1 MWKKS
6 ENEPPEEGNLSVPE
20 RGTEPFLEEGD
31 PETGCPY
38 MYDTE
43 EMEIVESHIAEYFGE
58 FSTVMHEIF
67 SPDIH
72 VDICLIPP
80 RPQDGRDYY
89 TLVTMGMGAYPMNV
103 PEELVEQNLMRAE
116 LVINLPADWHMEGD
130 AFQDECW
137 YWPIRLLKTIARL
150 PLEEESWVGYGHTIG
165 MEEGETY
172 AENTTFCCSM
182 LTTADMF
189 EEDSFYCTLQNGE
202 DVNFYYVLPLYED
215 EMEFK
220 LAHDADA
227 LLKLFGG
234 EPPKVVDIKRASV
247 IPE

>member
-6 ENEPPEEGNLSVPE
+6 ENEMPEGENPAASEEEAFLGEEDRGRNL
-20 RGTEPFLEEGD
+20 
-31 PETGCPY
+31 PY
-38 MYDTE
+38 MYDAE

-58 FSTVMHEIF
+58 FSMVMHEIF

-80 RPQDGRDYY
+80 RPQDGRNYY

-103 PEELVEQNLMRAE
+103 PDELVEQNLMRAE
-116 LVINLPADWHMEGD
+116 LVINLPADWHMEDG

-137 YWPIRLLKTIARL
+137 YWPVRLLKTIARL
-150 PLEEESWVGYGHTIG
+150 PLEEESWVGWGHTIG

-172 AENTTFCCSM
+172 AGNTTLCGSM

-189 EEDSFYCTLQNGE
+189 EEDGFYCTLPNGD
-202 DVNFYYVLPLYED
+202 DVNFYYVLPLYGD

-220 LAHDADA
+220 LAHDANA
-227 LLKLFGG
+227 LLKLFGWKVP
-234 EPPKVVDIKRASV
+234 EVVDIKRPSAV
-247 IPE
+247 PE